1 MGNTAGLVTSKIT
14 KITSSVPM
22 SVYAC
27 YLVSAASDCTNFYP
41 KATWG
46 SRYRYLYAKSQFGS
60 TYPEQV
66 TVISGSET
74 ATLTI
79 RPKTTVVASTGTY
92 SANTNYTVT
101 VPPNT
106 IWQTNNTN
114 ANEDFSGMLISSS
127 SQISLIAGAQCEN
140 FSTTFSGAGGA
151 CDASIQAVPP
161 ISSWGSK
168 FYSTNYRNTGSSGS
182 GYRITTDLDSTT
194 VTITGDHTESKTINA
209 GEIFQFIA
217 YANTGSSPNKSI
229 VITSSNPVLVGHYMF
244 NGAYESVGGSD
255 NGDPSMSYVTP
266 FQQFLDRY
274 TVVNPPNVRVALMNL
289 VVPASETTTI
299 RLDGAAISSSLFR
312 TIAGTTWMSAQV
324 QVAVGT
330 HNLSA
335 RQAFGVE
342 IYGAGSFDS
351 YAYTGGQSLSVVS
364 DVASLSL
371 ITSSV
376 SGVVGQQACVRVE
389 VLDSNGA
396 PVAGVRV
403 DATIS
408 GASGSIATNATANSS
423 GIANICYTGTASG
436 SDTVS
441 LTANGFSASTVVSWT
456 LALPNISYSPNTL
469 SLGTN
474 EAMPTLSATNSG
486 GTSTSWSV
494 SPSLPTGLS
503 INSST
508 GAITGTPTTS
518 QSSTSYTIT
527 ATNATGSATTT
538 LDITV
543 VAPFLTSIAYGSS
556 RYDLTLDTETAVIRP
571 SVVGTFPTWSISPT
585 LPSGLSLNTQNGEIT
600 GTPDRVTSVD
610 TFTVTARNSSDS
622 KTATIQISVVPLAPS
637 ISVSP
642 SSYTFYK
649 DIAITS
655 ITPRNSGSP
664 ATSWSISPSLPS
676 GLSLNQTSGSISGTP
691 SATSSST
698 TYTVTA
704 TNITGTSTATFSMS
718 VTLSLPAPDISYSPS
733 DIVGEVNTAISTL
746 SPTNVG
752 GTATSWSISPAL
764 PDGLSISSGTGR
776 INGTPTSTSA
786 SATYTITASNTT
798 GSDTATITV
807 LVNAAAVALPS
818 ITYSA
823 GTVSASVGSAIT
835 PLTVTNTGGAVASW
849 AISPAPPSGLTFELS
864 SGTISGT
871 PTVSVGSTVY
881 TISATNSRGTVRSTI
896 TLVVTG
902 SGGGGVTA
910 PGAPTI
916 GTATAVNA
924 TTVLLT
930 FTAPASNGGAT
941 IDSYT
946 ATSSPGGIVTVL
958 NQSGSGTFT
967 ISGLTEGTAYT
978 FTVKAFNSAG
988 ASSASG
994 SSNSV
999 TPTASAVKTAEQ
1011 IAAEA
1016 EAARKEAE
1024 RIRAERIQ
1032 ASRNT
1037 VWQYLITYRVVPEQE
1052 LLGCE
1057 YGVYKSANITSAFN
1071 EYVARKISITID
1083 FDTST
1088 SLFEADPLFR
1098 FFVKRYSVIELITGP
1113 NLVQITSTELIEY
1126 EIMPKDQPER
1136 SRVTSRLKLLP
1147 LSNRRALQD
1156 ILNFFSTERAK
1167 FEARRGLV
1175 ATKVLG
1181 TPAPAGAQSE
1191 PVTAT
1196 EQSKN
1201 KTINIYFEMGSSVI
1215 SASQSKSLKGALANI
1230 DKKKILSIYI
1240 QGFVQKTTRQVN
1252 DEKLPRLRA
1261 QSVATFIKKLG
1272 ITTKPVISSGGYA
1285 KEKDSRARR
1294 VEITIKISA

>member
-1 MGNTAGLVTSKIT
+1 MRISPIKITLLLRTYLPFLLLFTLVVPISTTQPALGAATETTTAGYEFKIAFPYKISGGTWYIYLSSAETGTATITWASGSPVTRNLSPGSVVQETVTAGQLMARSDSGVVSSLVTKV
-14 KITSSVPM
+14 TSTVPT
-22 SVYAC
+22 SLYAC
-27 YLVSAASDCTNFYP
+27 YIRTSASDCMNYYP
-41 KATWG
+41 TSTWG
-46 SRYRYLYAKSQFGS
+46 TRYRYLYAKSQFGTTHPVHLTILS
-60 TYPEQV
+60 
-66 TVISGSET
+66 SSET
-74 ATLTI
+74 ATVTLKPSRNITL
-79 RPKTTVVASTGTY
+79 STGTY
-92 SANTNYTVT
+92 TAGTSYSITI
-101 VPPNT
+101 PPNK
-106 IWQTNNTN
+106 IWHAYGTAVN
-114 ANEDFSGMLISSS
+114 DDLSGMLISSS
-127 SQISLIAGAQCEN
+127 SQISVYTGAECEN

-161 ISSWGSK
+161 VSSWGTK
-168 FYSTNYRNTGSSGS
+168 FYSVNYKNTGSTGS
-182 GYRITTDLDSTT
+182 GYRITTDQDSTT
-194 VTITGDHTESKTINA
+194 VTISGDHTESATINA
-209 GEIFQFIA
+209 GEIFQFTA
-217 YANTGSSPNKSI
+217 YSGTGASPHKSI
-229 VITSSNPVLVGHYMF
+229 VITASNPILVGHYMF
-244 NGAYESVGGSD
+244 NGNYSSGGVSD

-274 TVVNPPNVRVALMNL
+274 TVVNPPNVRVALMSL

-299 RLDGAAISSSLFR
+299 TLDGATIATSNFRAIS
-312 TIAGTTWMSAQV
+312 GTSWMTAQLEV
-324 QVAVGT
+324 STGT

-342 IYGAGSFDS
+342 IYGAGSYDS

-371 ITSSV
+371 ITSST

-423 GIANICYTGTASG
+423 GIANICYTGTAAG

-441 LTANGFSASTVVSWT
+441 LTANGFTASSVVTWT
-456 LALPNISYSPNTL
+456 LAVPNISYSPNTL
-469 SLGTN
+469 SLGVN

-494 SPSLPTGLS
+494 SPALPTGLS
-503 INSST
+503 INAST

-518 QSSTSYTIT
+518 QSSASYTVT

-538 LDITV
+538 VDITV
-543 VAPFLTSIAYGSS
+543 VAPFLTSIAYASS
-556 RYDLTLDTETAVIRP
+556 RYDLTLDTETALIRP
-571 SVVGTFPTWSISPT
+571 TVVGTFPTWSISPT
-585 LPSGLSLNTQNGEIT
+585 LPSGLSFNTQNGEIT

-642 SSYTFYK
+642 SSYSFYK
-649 DIAITS
+649 NVAITS

-664 ATSWSISPSLPS
+664 ATSWSISPALPA

-691 SATSSST
+691 TETITST

-704 TNITGTSTATFSMS
+704 TNITGTSSTTFSMS
-718 VTLSLPAPDISYSPS
+718 ISLSLPAPDISYSPS

-746 SPTNVG
+746 SPTNSG
-752 GTATSWSISPAL
+752 GTATNWSISPSL
-764 PDGLSISSGTGR
+764 PAGLSISSGTGR
-776 INGTPTSTSA
+776 INGTPTSTS
-786 SATYTITASNTT
+786 SITTYTITASNST

-807 LVNAAAVALPS
+807 LVNAAAVALPD

-823 GTVSASVGSAIT
+823 TTVSATVGSAIT

-849 AISPAPPSGLTFELS
+849 AISPSPPAGLTFELS

-871 PTVSVGSTVY
+871 PTVAVGSTVY
-881 TISATNSRGTVRSTI
+881 TVSATNSRGTVRSTI
-896 TLVVTG
+896 TLVVTS
-902 SGGGGVTA
+902 SGGGVSA

-916 GTATAVNA
+916 GTATVVNA
-924 TTVLLT
+924 TSVTLT

-967 ISGLTEGTAYT
+967 ITGLTEGTAYT
-978 FTVKAFNSAG
+978 FTVKAYNSAG

-999 TPTASAVKTAEQ
+999 TPSSSAEKTAEQ

-1024 RIRAERIQ
+1024 RLRAERIA
-1032 ASRNT
+1032 ASRRT
-1037 VWQYLITYRVVPEQE
+1037 VWHYLITFRVVPEQE

-1057 YGVYKSANITSAFN
+1057 YGVYKSVNITNAFN
-1071 EYVARKISITID
+1071 EYVSRKTLITEN

-1088 SLFEADPLFR
+1088 AIYEADPLFR
-1098 FFVKRYSVIELITGP
+1098 FFVKRYSIIEIITGRD
-1113 NLVQITSTELIEY
+1113 QIFINSRELIEY
-1126 EIMPKDQPER
+1126 EIMPKDQPEK
-1136 SRVTSRLKLLP
+1136 SRVTSLLKGTALE
-1147 LSNRRALQD
+1147 NRD
-1156 ILNFFSTERAK
+1156 TIEKILKFFDTERTL
-1167 FEARRGLV
+1167 FNARRQLV
-1175 ATKVLG
+1175 NQ
-1181 TPAPAGAQSE
+1181 QS
-1191 PVTAT
+1191 
-1196 EQSKN
+1196 
-1201 KTINIYFEMGSSVI
+1201 SSW
-1215 SASQSKSLKGALANI
+1215 
-1230 DKKKILSIYI
+1230 
-1240 QGFVQKTTRQVN
+1240 T
-1252 DEKLPRLRA
+1252 
-1261 QSVATFIKKLG
+1261 
-1272 ITTKPVISSGGYA
+1272 
-1285 KEKDSRARR
+1285 
-1294 VEITIKISA
+1294 